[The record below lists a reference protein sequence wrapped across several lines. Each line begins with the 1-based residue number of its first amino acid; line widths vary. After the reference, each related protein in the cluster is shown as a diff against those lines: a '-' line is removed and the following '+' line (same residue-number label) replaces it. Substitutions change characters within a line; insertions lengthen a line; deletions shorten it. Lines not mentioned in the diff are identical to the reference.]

1 MAYEY
6 PQTVAWTAARR
17 KVGVM
22 ADLGEFPV
30 AGVLRAEDIAR
41 ARTFYT
47 DVLGLK
53 AMDAP
58 GSSGEGMGMFTAG
71 GGTMVMIYERPGMP
85 APENTTLGFGVAVD
99 KFDEV
104 IADLRGRG
112 VIFEDYDLPD
122 IGLKTVDG
130 VGDYDGAKVAW
141 FKDTEGNIINIA
153 SM

>member
-47 DVLGLK
+47 EVLGLK
-53 AMDAP
+53 AMEASGPSQGRECTRPAAAP
-58 GSSGEGMGMFTAG
+58 
-71 GGTMVMIYERPGMP
+71 
-85 APENTTLGFGVAVD
+85 
-99 KFDEV
+99 
-104 IADLRGRG
+104 
-112 VIFEDYDLPD
+112 
-122 IGLKTVDG
+122 
-130 VGDYDGAKVAW
+130 W
-141 FKDTEGNIINIA
+141 
-153 SM
+153 